1 MNSNR
6 KRRTEALQDSPETTM
21 PSQKRRTEEQ
31 QVYENGVLRALVVE
45 NFMNHKHLRV
55 DFVRCRDCSTACCG
69 ELQMRRMLL

>member
-6 KRRTEALQDSPETTM
+6 KRRTEALQDPETTM

-31 QVYENGVLRALVVE
+31 QAYENGVLRALVVE

-55 DFVRCRDCSTACCG
+55 DFVRYRDCNTACCG